1 MLTYC
6 RQPYTRLVVRLYP
19 PVVYPYGSQLTS
31 VGDLSQPPLLR
42 AAIAARERTKNTTD
56 KEGAR
61 PWTAAQPTVSQHT
74 MQGHESA
81 GGRGRKGAPL
91 HAAQAPKHSGG
102 RGEWRSIQGK
112 GRDFDNVETIA

>member
-1 MLTYC
+1 MSSAFCLRVTS
-6 RQPYTRLVVRLYP
+6 LLA
-19 PVVYPYGSQLTS
+19 S
-31 VGDLSQPPLLR
+31 VGDLPQPPLPR
-42 AAIAARERTKNTTD
+42 AAMAAREHTKNTTD